1 MRLHIADAY
10 VCNDWAIIRKMVRVT
25 HESRP
30 YAPGGNEMKPIRQ
43 NERER
48 DAYDEIV
55 ADILANPSCADEA
68 KQRLRARFTVVDSP
82 RPAALDDDLDDLW
95 DNVPV

>member
-1 MRLHIADAY
+1 
-10 VCNDWAIIRKMVRVT
+10 
-25 HESRP
+25 
-30 YAPGGNEMKPIRQ
+30 MKPIRQ
-43 NERER
+43 TDRDR

-55 ADILANPSCADEA
+55 AEILANPSRADEA
-68 KQRLRARFTVVDSP
+68 RQRLRARFTVVDAP